1 MNITCTWSI
10 SNMQHLVDNGGVI
23 AVEWSCTAKGG
34 DKSAK
39 GGDKSAY
46 HGGKSEFTPDPAA
59 PDFVPYDQLTEE
71 MVLGW
76 VFAALGDEKAAI
88 EADRI
93 AKVEKQLNSTVAS
106 GVPWSEPEPEPE
118 PEPELPV

>member
-10 SNMQHLVDNGGVI
+10 NNMQHLVSDGGVI
-23 AVEWSCTAKGG
+23 AVEWGCTAEGG
-34 DKSAK
+34 GKSAF
-39 GGDKSAY
+39 Y
-46 HGGKSEFTPDPAA
+46 GGKSEFTPDPSA
-59 PDFVPYDQLTEE
+59 PDFVPYAELTQE

-93 AKVEKQLNSTVAS
+93 ARVEKQLHPTVES
-106 GVPWSEPEPEPE
+106 GVPWSAAEAA
-118 PEPELPV
+118 

>member
-1 MNITCTWSI
+1 MSITCTWSI

-23 AVEWSCTAKGG
+23 AVEWSCTAEGG
-34 DKSAK
+34 
-39 GGDKSAY
+39 GKSAY
-46 HGGKSEFTPDPAA
+46 YGGKSEFAPDPSA
-59 PDFVPYDQLTEE
+59 PNFVPYEQLTED

-76 VFAALGDEKAAI
+76 VFAALGDEKTAI

-106 GVPWSEPEPEPE
+106 GVPWASQLPEPE
-118 PEPELPV
+118 PEPELPQ